1 MRIRPPSVPRRARLL
16 GLALLVIASGAM
28 AVPARP
34 ASASAR
40 QEADVRASDDAP
52 RLRARVLERWRVVPL
67 RDGVLLV
74 PRRSGPVGGVELTG
88 RGIAIDGHDV
98 SGAELRERLGADADV
113 VLALSYLDADA
124 RAATL
129 FPDARPGAERPVVR
143 IERSTATEA
152 VIHRRHGARV
162 RIGGDV
168 TVADGEQVGDA
179 AVAILGSVVV
189 DGEVN
194 GDAVAVAGDV
204 RLGPKAVVRGNA
216 VAVGGRLVA
225 DPAARIYGEITEVG
239 LALPPLHVR
248 WPDADGVRL
257 HLWPSRRWFAGAAL
271 AGTLIRFLLI
281 GLLAG
286 VFLLLM
292 PRAVEQVRD
301 AAAGAPLAAFAVGF
315 AAELLLVPAVVALC
329 LALVITIVGIPLLA
343 LVPIGLLLLALA
355 WALGAAAVAE
365 AIGQRALG
373 AGAGARSRGAA
384 LAIGLLLVGLVSL
397 VGRLAWWMQGSMGGW
412 LALVVGLGVAIEFV
426 VASVAA
432 GALVLAWWN
441 RRARPVAAVG
451 TAGPPPVP
459 SAPVSLS

>member
-1 MRIRPPSVPRRARLL
+1 MKTRPSSVQRHARLA
-16 GLALLVIASGAM
+16 GLAFLVIASGAL
-28 AVPARP
+28 ALPARP
-34 ASASAR
+34 AAASGW
-40 QEADVRASDDAP
+40 QEPEARASDDAP
-52 RLRARVLERWRVVPL
+52 RLRARVLERWRAVPL
-67 RDGVLLV
+67 RDGILLV
-74 PRRSGPVGGVELTG
+74 PRRSGPVRGVELTG

-129 FPDARPGAERPVVR
+129 FPDAQPAAERPVVR
-143 IERSTATEA
+143 IERSAATDA

-225 DPAARIYGEITEVG
+225 DPAARVYGEITEVG

-257 HLWPSRRWFAGAAL
+257 HLWPSGRWFAGAAL

-286 VFLLLM
+286 AFLLLM

-301 AAAGAPLAAFAVGF
+301 AAVGAPLAAFAVGF

-373 AGAGARSRGAA
+373 AGVGGRSRGAA

-397 VGRLAWWMQGSMGGW
+397 VARLAWWMQGSMGGW